1 MTLSAL
7 DPKTALVAIDLQK
20 GIVGMQTTPPSDEV
34 VSAAARLA
42 EAFRSR
48 GLPVVWVNVAGGA
61 PGRTDTPRPTG
72 ARPADWAELVPELNV
87 QASDHRV
94 TKLQLGAFVG
104 TSLDQ
109 YLRRSGVTQIV
120 LIGISTSIGVESTAR
135 AAYDYGYNVTF
146 VTDAMA
152 DRDPAMH
159 QHSVEKVF
167 PRLGESTTV
176 QDLLQ
181 KLESVPAKA

>member
-20 GIVGMQTTPPSDEV
+20 GIVGMQTTPASSEV

-42 EAFRSR
+42 EAFRAR
-48 GLPVVWVNVAGGA
+48 NLPVVWVNVAGGA
-61 PGRTDTPRPTG
+61 PGRTDAPRPAG
-72 ARPADWAELVPELNV
+72 SRPADWAELVAELNV
-87 QASDHRV
+87 QPTDHRV
-94 TKLQLGAFVG
+94 TKLQLGAFPG

-109 YLRRSGVTQIV
+109 YLRRNGVTQIV
-120 LIGISTSIGVESTAR
+120 LVGISTSIGVESTAR
-135 AAYDYGYNVTF
+135 AAYDHGYNVTF

-159 QHSVEKVF
+159 QHSIEKVF
-167 PRLGESTTV
+167 PRLGESTTM

-181 KLESVPAKA
+181 KLEAIPAKA